1 MEENAELLRP
11 GFSRFSLPY
20 TLTDTEVNYV
30 IKAVL
35 FVAKDGW
42 KFLPQYRLD
51 AKVLSLSFV
60 CPFFFFLVVHV
71 REISFLLFLKN
82 NDCVESLLYLFFYI
96 NKQFF
101 FYLDWR
107 VQALVE
113 SNHFPK
119 PSLAQKFLCEGNF
132 FGGYMY

>member
-1 MEENAELLRP
+1 MFKLKNYIYIYMCICSISKVESCLMEENAELLRP

-51 AKVLSLSFV
+51 AKVLSLPFSFFS
-60 CPFFFFLVVHV
+60 CGACERNILS
-71 REISFLLFLKN
+71 SFS
-82 NDCVESLLYLFFYI
+82 E
-96 NKQFF
+96 KQ
-101 FYLDWR
+101 R
-107 VQALVE
+107 
-113 SNHFPK
+113 
-119 PSLAQKFLCEGNF
+119 LC
-132 FGGYMY
+132 